1 MDKMKNSGM
10 SETMQTLTRKS
21 ACVMLSLL
29 LLLSAVL
36 PVKAA
41 AETASAKVV
50 RVGSF
55 EDTFNYVNE
64 KGARK
69 GYGYELLETLS
80 GYTGWQF
87 EYVTCDWSDCFEKLK
102 NGEVDIIGGI
112 SYTED
117 RTQEMLFSDES
128 MGVEKYYLYADL
140 SRADISAS
148 DFKTLNGKKIGVL
161 MGTEPE
167 VMLAEWEEK
176 YGLKTEHVNISNNE
190 DVKQK
195 LANHEIDCF
204 VSLEES
210 FWAERGISTITRVGE
225 SGIYYAINKNRPDI
239 KEELD
244 DAMRALDEA
253 VPFYTAD
260 LYKRYFSMDYTPIL
274 TGEEK
279 AWLRKHGAIRMGFLA
294 SDSGVSTYDPATGEF
309 TGVITDYIQFAA
321 DCLGNQELEF
331 QLVGYDSKEAELDAL
346 KSGEIDMI
354 FHCDQNPNLAEEY
367 HFACTNTTWTSN
379 LMAVTNKQHFNENN
393 VNRIVVPQN
402 KLSLKKY
409 LAFYYPQWEIVDC
422 DTQEDAARLVKD
434 GQADCFV
441 TGISSENKYSK
452 KYSFYSVPLVN
463 PVRSCFAV
471 NSGNR
476 SLLSILN
483 KTIKAMPVNMLA
495 GALAM
500 YKSSARKVTLS
511 DFIRDNFFK
520 VMLISSI
527 AVAVVLLTILMLLQK
542 ARKAEAAARK
552 AASDTQELNAKL
564 QVAVEKAESA
574 NRAKSTFLSNM
585 SHDIRT
591 PMNAII
597 GFTTLALSN
606 IDDTDRVKDYLGKTL
621 ASSNH
626 LLSLIND
633 VLDMSRIESGKIH
646 LEEVEVNL
654 SDVLHDLK
662 TIVSGQIYAK
672 QLELYMDAMDVTD
685 EDVYCDKTRLNQ
697 ILLNL
702 LSNAIKFT
710 PAGGTVSV
718 RVRQLAGK
726 VRGCGQYEF
735 RIKDN
740 GIGMSQEFAQ
750 KIFEPFERERT
761 STVSRIQGTGLGMA
775 ITKNI
780 VDMMGGTIEVQTAQ
794 GKGTEFT
801 VCVPMRAQTE
811 QRPVEKITELEGLK
825 ALVVDDDFN
834 TCDSV
839 TKMLVKVGMRAEWT
853 LSGKE
858 AVLRARQSIE
868 MSDVYHAYI
877 IDWRLPDMNGIEV
890 TRQIRSLHD
899 DTPII
904 ILTAYDW
911 SDIEV
916 EAKAAGVTA
925 FCAKPMFMSDLRE
938 TLMSALGQKP
948 ADAVQ
953 RLLPEKNA
961 DFKGKHILLV
971 EDNELNREIAQEI
984 LREYGFLV
992 DSAEN
997 GAVAVEKVSTTA
1009 PGSYDLVLMDVQMP
1023 IMDGYTATRKI
1034 RARRPKPLKSL
1045 RRHHGAGGRLGTQ
1058 RRRVGH
1064 HPPLQTLRKAQLQP
1078 CGGRRQPHEA
1088 HEHCHEAA
1096 VLSAVPA
1103 GLY

>member
-102 NGEVDIIGGI
+102 NGEIDIIGGI

-117 RTQEMLFSDES
+117 RTQEMLFSDEP

-294 SDSGVSTYDPATGEF
+294 SDSGVSTFDPATGEF

-393 VNRIVVPQN
+393 VNRIAVPQN

-422 DTQEDAARLVKD
+422 DTQEDAAKLVKD

-511 DFIRDNFFK
+511 DFIKDNFFK

-672 QLELYMDAMDVTD
+672 QLELYMDVMDVTD

-925 FCAKPMFMSDLRE
+925 FCSKPMFLSDLRE

-953 RLLPEKNA
+953 GLLPEKNA

-997 GAVAVEKVSTTA
+997 GAVAVEKVSTAA

-1034 RARRPKPLKSL
+1034 RALDDPALGKLPIIAMTANAFDEDRRNALESGMNGFLSKPIVIDDLVQELHKIL
-1045 RRHHGAGGRLGTQ
+1045 
-1058 RRRVGH
+1058 
-1064 HPPLQTLRKAQLQP
+1064 
-1078 CGGRRQPHEA
+1078 
-1088 HEHCHEAA
+1088 
-1096 VLSAVPA
+1096 
-1103 GLY
+1103 

>member
-1 MDKMKNSGM
+1 MKNFGT
-10 SETMQTLTRKS
+10 SETMQTLMRKS
-21 ACVMLSLL
+21 VCALLSLL
-29 LLLSAVL
+29 LLLSVVL

-41 AETASAKVV
+41 AETAPAKVV

-69 GYGYELLETLS
+69 GYGYELLQTLS

-87 EYVTCDWSDCFEKLK
+87 EYVTCDWSDCFEKLE
-102 NGEVDIIGGI
+102 NGEIDIMGGI

-117 RTQEMLFSDES
+117 RTEEMLFSDEP

-167 VMLAEWEEK
+167 VMLTEWEEK
-176 YGLKTEHVNISNNE
+176 YGLKTEHVNVSNNE
-190 DVKQK
+190 DAKQK

-244 DAMRALDEA
+244 NAMRALDEA
-253 VPFYTAD
+253 APFYTAD
-260 LYKRYFSMDYTPIL
+260 LYKRYFSLDYIPIL

-279 AWLRKHGAIRMGFLA
+279 AWLKEHGAIKMGFLT
-294 SDSGVSTYDPATGEF
+294 SDSGVSTFDPATGEF

-354 FHCDQNPNLAEEY
+354 FHFDQSPNLAEEY

-393 VNRIVVPQN
+393 VNRIAVPQN

-422 DTQEDAARLVKD
+422 DTQEDAAKLVKD

-441 TGISSENKYSK
+441 TWISSENKYSK

-511 DFIRDNFFK
+511 DFIKDNFFMALL
-520 VMLISSI
+520 VSSI

-552 AASDTQELNAKL
+552 AANDTQKLNAKL
-564 QVAVEKAESA
+564 QVAVENAESA
-574 NRAKSTFLSNM
+574 NHAKSTFLFNM

-597 GFTTLALSN
+597 GYADLASRHLDDPAKLKNYMENIQVCGQNLLMLLNNVLDLARIENDKTEMEYSVSN
-606 IDDTDRVKDYLGKTL
+606 IEKDFRNCVAMFRNQADSKGQTL
-621 ASSNH
+621 MVTTQ
-626 LLSLIND
+626 L
-633 VLDMSRIESGKIH
+633 
-646 LEEVEVNL
+646 
-654 SDVLHDLK
+654 
-662 TIVSGQIYAK
+662 QYPYIYADIPH
-672 QLELYMDAMDVTD
+672 LTEICT
-685 EDVYCDKTRLNQ
+685 
-697 ILLNL
+697 NL
-702 LSNAIKFT
+702 VSNAVKYT
-710 PAGGTVSV
+710 GAGGTIRCNVTQKPGEKEGWCDTV
-718 RVRQLAGK
+718 VTVA
-726 VRGCGQYEF
+726 
-735 RIKDN
+735 DN
-740 GIGMSQEFAQ
+740 GIGMSQEFQ
-750 KIFEPFERERT
+750 KHIFEPFERERT
-761 STVSRIQGTGLGMA
+761 STVSKVEGSGIGMGIVKKLVGL
-775 ITKNI
+775 
-780 VDMMGGTIEVQTAQ
+780 MGGTVEVESRIGVGST
-794 GKGTEFT
+794 FT
-801 VCVPMRAQTE
+801 VTIPCRIASEDETQAKRETNPSDQKCLCGTRILLTEDNDLNAEIAVELLQEEGCTVDRAKDGVECVDMLEKAANGTYQLILMDI
-811 QRPVEKITELEGLK
+811 QMPV
-825 ALVVDDDFN
+825 
-834 TCDSV
+834 
-839 TKMLVKVGMRAEWT
+839 
-853 LSGKE
+853 
-858 AVLRARQSIE
+858 
-868 MSDVYHAYI
+868 
-877 IDWRLPDMNGIEV
+877 MNG
-890 TRQIRSLHD
+890 
-899 DTPII
+899 
-904 ILTAYDW
+904 YD
-911 SDIEV
+911 
-916 EAKAAGVTA
+916 AA
-925 FCAKPMFMSDLRE
+925 
-938 TLMSALGQKP
+938 
-948 ADAVQ
+948 
-953 RLLPEKNA
+953 
-961 DFKGKHILLV
+961 
-971 EDNELNREIAQEI
+971 
-984 LREYGFLV
+984 
-992 DSAEN
+992 
-997 GAVAVEKVSTTA
+997 
-1009 PGSYDLVLMDVQMP
+1009 
-1023 IMDGYTATRKI
+1023 RKI
-1034 RARRPKPLKSL
+1034 RGLDDPQKANIPIIAMTANAFTEDRQVALDAGMNDHIAKPINMNVL
-1045 RRHHGAGGRLGTQ
+1045 
-1058 RRRVGH
+1058 V
-1064 HPPLQTLRKAQLQP
+1064 PTLRKYL
-1078 CGGRRQPHEA
+1078 
-1088 HEHCHEAA
+1088 
-1096 VLSAVPA
+1096 
-1103 GLY
+1103 

>member
-1 MDKMKNSGM
+1 
-10 SETMQTLTRKS
+10 MQTLTRKS

-102 NGEVDIIGGI
+102 NGEIDIIGGI

-117 RTQEMLFSDES
+117 RTQEMLFSDEP

-140 SRADISAS
+140 ARADISAS

-279 AWLRKHGAIRMGFLA
+279 AWLKEHGAIKMGFLT

-379 LMAVTNKQHFNENN
+379 LMAVTNQQHFNENN
-393 VNRIVVPQN
+393 VNRIAVPQN

-511 DFIRDNFFK
+511 DFIKDNFFK

-633 VLDMSRIESGKIH
+633 VLDMSRIESGKIQ

-726 VRGCGQYEF
+726 VHGCGQYEF

-740 GIGMSQEFAQ
+740 GIGMSPEFAQ

-761 STVSRIQGTGLGMA
+761 STVSGIQGTGLGMA

-925 FCAKPMFMSDLRE
+925 FCSKPMFMSDLRE

-984 LREYGFLV
+984 LQEYGFLV
-992 DSAEN
+992 DTAEN
-997 GAVAVEKVSTTA
+997 GAVAVEKVSTAA

-1034 RARRPKPLKSL
+1034 RALDDPARAKLPILAMTANAFDEDRRNALESGMNGFLSKPIVIGDLVQELHKIL
-1045 RRHHGAGGRLGTQ
+1045 
-1058 RRRVGH
+1058 
-1064 HPPLQTLRKAQLQP
+1064 
-1078 CGGRRQPHEA
+1078 
-1088 HEHCHEAA
+1088 
-1096 VLSAVPA
+1096 
-1103 GLY
+1103 

>member
-1 MDKMKNSGM
+1 
-10 SETMQTLTRKS
+10 MQTLTRKS

-102 NGEVDIIGGI
+102 NGEIDIIGGI

-117 RTQEMLFSDES
+117 RTQEMLFSDEP

-244 DAMRALDEA
+244 NAMRALDEA
-253 VPFYTAD
+253 APFYTAD
-260 LYKRYFSMDYTPIL
+260 LYKRYFSLDYIPIL

-279 AWLRKHGAIRMGFLA
+279 AWLREHGAIRMGFLT
-294 SDSGVSTYDPATGEF
+294 SDSGVSTFDPATGEF

-393 VNRIVVPQN
+393 VNRIAVPQN

-500 YKSSARKVTLS
+500 YKSSARRVTLS
-511 DFIRDNFFK
+511 DFIKDNFFK

-564 QVAVEKAESA
+564 QVAVEKAETA

-606 IDDTDRVKDYLGKTL
+606 INDTERVKDYLGKTL

-672 QLELYMDAMDVTD
+672 QLELYMDVMDVTD

-750 KIFEPFERERT
+750 KIFEPFEQERT

-858 AVLRARQSIE
+858 AVLRARQALE

-925 FCAKPMFMSDLRE
+925 FCSKPMFMFDLRE
-938 TLMSALGQKP
+938 TLMSALGQKQT
-948 ADAVQ
+948 DAVQ
-953 RLLPEKNA
+953 GLLPDKNA

-997 GAVAVEKVSTTA
+997 GAVAVEKVSTAA

-1034 RARRPKPLKSL
+1034 RALDDPARAKLPILAMTANAFDEDRRNALESGMNGFLSKPIVIDDLV
-1045 RRHHGAGGRLGTQ
+1045 Q
-1058 RRRVGH
+1058 E
-1064 HPPLQTLRKAQLQP
+1064 LRKIL
-1078 CGGRRQPHEA
+1078 
-1088 HEHCHEAA
+1088 
-1096 VLSAVPA
+1096 
-1103 GLY
+1103 

>member
-1 MDKMKNSGM
+1 MDKIKNSGM

-21 ACVMLSLL
+21 VCVMLSLL

-102 NGEVDIIGGI
+102 NGEIDIIGGI

-117 RTQEMLFSDES
+117 RTQEMLFSDEP

-294 SDSGVSTYDPATGEF
+294 SDSGVSTFDPATGEF

-393 VNRIVVPQN
+393 VNRIAVPQN

-511 DFIRDNFFK
+511 DFIKDNFFK

-672 QLELYMDAMDVTD
+672 QLELYMDVMDVTD

-858 AVLRARQSIE
+858 AVLRARQALE

-938 TLMSALGQKP
+938 TLMSALGQKS

-953 RLLPEKNA
+953 GLLPEKNA

-997 GAVAVEKVSTTA
+997 GAVAVEKVSTAA

-1034 RARRPKPLKSL
+1034 RALDDPARAKLPILAMTANAFDEDRRNALESGMNGFLSKPIVIDDLMQELHKIL
-1045 RRHHGAGGRLGTQ
+1045 
-1058 RRRVGH
+1058 
-1064 HPPLQTLRKAQLQP
+1064 
-1078 CGGRRQPHEA
+1078 
-1088 HEHCHEAA
+1088 
-1096 VLSAVPA
+1096 
-1103 GLY
+1103 

>member
-1 MDKMKNSGM
+1 
-10 SETMQTLTRKS
+10 MQTLTRKS

-102 NGEVDIIGGI
+102 NGEIDIIGGI

-117 RTQEMLFSDES
+117 RTQEMLFSDEP

-140 SRADISAS
+140 ARADISAS

-393 VNRIVVPQN
+393 VNRIAVPQN

-511 DFIRDNFFK
+511 DFIKDNFFK

-726 VRGCGQYEF
+726 VHGCGQYEF

-740 GIGMSQEFAQ
+740 GIGMSQEFAK

-811 QRPVEKITELEGLK
+811 QRLVEKITELEGLK

-925 FCAKPMFMSDLRE
+925 FCSKPMFMSDLRE

-984 LREYGFLV
+984 LQEYGFLV
-992 DSAEN
+992 DTAEN
-997 GAVAVEKVSTTA
+997 GAVAVEKVSTAA

-1034 RARRPKPLKSL
+1034 RALDDPARAKLPILAMTANAFDEDRRNALESGMNGFLSKPIVIGDLVQELHKIL
-1045 RRHHGAGGRLGTQ
+1045 
-1058 RRRVGH
+1058 
-1064 HPPLQTLRKAQLQP
+1064 
-1078 CGGRRQPHEA
+1078 
-1088 HEHCHEAA
+1088 
-1096 VLSAVPA
+1096 
-1103 GLY
+1103 

>member
-1 MDKMKNSGM
+1 M
-10 SETMQTLTRKS
+10 RKS
-21 ACVMLSLL
+21 VCALLSLL
-29 LLLSAVL
+29 LLLSVVL

-41 AETASAKVV
+41 AETAPVKVV

-87 EYVTCDWSDCFEKLK
+87 EYVTCDWSNCFEKLK
-102 NGEVDIIGGI
+102 NGEIDIMGGI

-117 RTQEMLFSDES
+117 RTEEMLFSDEP

-148 DFKTLNGKKIGVL
+148 DYKTLNGKKVGVL

-167 VMLAEWEEK
+167 VMLTEWEEK
-176 YGLKTEHVNISNNE
+176 YGLETEHVNISNNE

-225 SGIYYAINKNRPDI
+225 SGIYYAINKNRPDL

-279 AWLRKHGAIRMGFLA
+279 AWLKEHGAIKMGFLT
-294 SDSGVSTYDPATGEF
+294 SDSGVSTFDSATGEF

-354 FHCDQNPNLAEEY
+354 FHFDQSPNLAEEY

-393 VNRIVVPQN
+393 VNRIAVPQN

-422 DTQEDAARLVKD
+422 DTQEDAVKLVKD

-452 KYSFYSVPLVN
+452 KYSFYSVPLLN
-463 PVRSCFAV
+463 PVKSCFAV

-511 DFIRDNFFK
+511 DFIKDNFFMALL
-520 VMLISSI
+520 VSSI
-527 AVAVVLLTILMLLQK
+527 AVAAILLTILKLLRK

-574 NRAKSTFLSNM
+574 NHAKSTFLFNM

-597 GFTTLALSN
+597 GYA
-606 IDDTDRVKDYLGKTL
+606 DL
-621 ASSNH
+621 ASRH
-626 LLSLIND
+626 LDDPAKLKNYMENIQVCGQNLLMLLNN
-633 VLDMSRIESGKIH
+633 VLDLARIENDKTEMEYS
-646 LEEVEVNL
+646 V
-654 SDVLHDLK
+654 SDIEKDFRNCVAMFRNQADSK
-662 TIVSGQIYAK
+662 GQTLMVTTQLQYPYIYADIPH
-672 QLELYMDAMDVTD
+672 LTEICT
-685 EDVYCDKTRLNQ
+685 
-697 ILLNL
+697 NL
-702 LSNAIKFT
+702 VSNAVKYT
-710 PAGGTVSV
+710 GAGGTIRCDVTQKPGEKEGWCDTV
-718 RVRQLAGK
+718 VTVA
-726 VRGCGQYEF
+726 
-735 RIKDN
+735 DN
-740 GIGMSQEFAQ
+740 GIGMSQEFQ
-750 KIFEPFERERT
+750 KHIFEPFERERT
-761 STVSRIQGTGLGMA
+761 STVSKVEGSGIGMGIVKKLVGL
-775 ITKNI
+775 
-780 VDMMGGTIEVQTAQ
+780 MGGTVEVESRIGVGST
-794 GKGTEFT
+794 FT
-801 VCVPMRAQTE
+801 VTIPCRIASEDETQAKRETNPSDQKCLCGTRILLTEDNDLNAEIAVELLQEEGCTVDRAKDGVECVDMLEKAANGTYQLILMDI
-811 QRPVEKITELEGLK
+811 QMPV
-825 ALVVDDDFN
+825 
-834 TCDSV
+834 
-839 TKMLVKVGMRAEWT
+839 
-853 LSGKE
+853 
-858 AVLRARQSIE
+858 
-868 MSDVYHAYI
+868 
-877 IDWRLPDMNGIEV
+877 MNG
-890 TRQIRSLHD
+890 
-899 DTPII
+899 
-904 ILTAYDW
+904 YD
-911 SDIEV
+911 
-916 EAKAAGVTA
+916 AA
-925 FCAKPMFMSDLRE
+925 
-938 TLMSALGQKP
+938 
-948 ADAVQ
+948 
-953 RLLPEKNA
+953 
-961 DFKGKHILLV
+961 
-971 EDNELNREIAQEI
+971 
-984 LREYGFLV
+984 
-992 DSAEN
+992 
-997 GAVAVEKVSTTA
+997 
-1009 PGSYDLVLMDVQMP
+1009 
-1023 IMDGYTATRKI
+1023 RKI
-1034 RARRPKPLKSL
+1034 RGLDDPQKANIPIIAMTANAFTEDRQVALDAGMNDHIAKPINMNVL
-1045 RRHHGAGGRLGTQ
+1045 
-1058 RRRVGH
+1058 V
-1064 HPPLQTLRKAQLQP
+1064 PTLRKYL
-1078 CGGRRQPHEA
+1078 
-1088 HEHCHEAA
+1088 
-1096 VLSAVPA
+1096 
-1103 GLY
+1103 

>member
-1 MDKMKNSGM
+1 
-10 SETMQTLTRKS
+10 MQTLTRKS

-87 EYVTCDWSDCFEKLK
+87 EYVTCDWSDCFEKLE
-102 NGEVDIIGGI
+102 NGEIDIMGGI

-117 RTQEMLFSDES
+117 RAEEMLFSDEP
-128 MGVEKYYLYADL
+128 MGEEKYYLYVDL

-148 DFKTLNGKKIGVL
+148 NFKTLNGKKVGVL

-167 VMLAEWEEK
+167 VMLTEWEEK
-176 YGLKTEHVNISNNE
+176 YGLKTQHVNISNNE

-279 AWLRKHGAIRMGFLA
+279 AWLKEHGAIRMGFLA
-294 SDSGVSTYDPATGEF
+294 SDSGVSTFDPATGEF

-393 VNRIVVPQN
+393 VNRIAVPQN

-511 DFIRDNFFK
+511 DFIKDNFFK

-633 VLDMSRIESGKIH
+633 VLDMSRIESGKIQ

-726 VRGCGQYEF
+726 VHGCGQYEF

-740 GIGMSQEFAQ
+740 GIGMSPEFAQ

-761 STVSRIQGTGLGMA
+761 STVSGIQGTGLGMA

-890 TRQIRSLHD
+890 TRQIRGLHD

-925 FCAKPMFMSDLRE
+925 FCSKPMFMSDLRE

-984 LREYGFLV
+984 LQEYGFLV
-992 DSAEN
+992 DTAEN
-997 GAVAVEKVSTTA
+997 GAVAVEKVSTAA

-1034 RARRPKPLKSL
+1034 RALDDPARAKLPILAMTANAFDEDRRNALESGMNGFLSKPIVIGDLVQELHKIL
-1045 RRHHGAGGRLGTQ
+1045 
-1058 RRRVGH
+1058 
-1064 HPPLQTLRKAQLQP
+1064 
-1078 CGGRRQPHEA
+1078 
-1088 HEHCHEAA
+1088 
-1096 VLSAVPA
+1096 
-1103 GLY
+1103 

>member
-102 NGEVDIIGGI
+102 NGEIDIIGGI

-117 RTQEMLFSDES
+117 RTQEMLFSDEP

-294 SDSGVSTYDPATGEF
+294 SDSGVSTFDPATGEF

-379 LMAVTNKQHFNENN
+379 LMAVTNKQLFNENN
-393 VNRIVVPQN
+393 VNRIAVPQN

-511 DFIRDNFFK
+511 DFIKDNFFK

-953 RLLPEKNA
+953 GLLPEKNA

-997 GAVAVEKVSTTA
+997 GAVAVEKVSTAA

-1034 RARRPKPLKSL
+1034 RALDDPARAKLPILAMTANAFDEDRRNALESGMNGFLSKPIVIDDLVQELHKIL
-1045 RRHHGAGGRLGTQ
+1045 
-1058 RRRVGH
+1058 
-1064 HPPLQTLRKAQLQP
+1064 
-1078 CGGRRQPHEA
+1078 
-1088 HEHCHEAA
+1088 
-1096 VLSAVPA
+1096 
-1103 GLY
+1103 

>member
-1 MDKMKNSGM
+1 MAEETQRSKRTCHVRQKWLRAAAAILLLVLLVTGFCARYIAFVSQTIYQESTSHLQEVLHKSNS
-10 SETMQTLTRKS
+10 
-21 ACVMLSLL
+21 MLSEMVRKNVSYLHLYNGFLESTSDEAEIQAYIEKAQQDIGFAGFYFLSYDGNYMTVTGETGYLGLQTNLDEKLSDGQDIVMNAALPGKPQMLVFACPKSHGIYRGFAYDAVAISYYNDAVLKLL
-29 LLLSAVL
+29 DNSAFQGNASNYVIYPDGRVLIDNSVNRTEIIYNFIAMLRDHSDLTEEEILALSDAFAQGSSGNMKVTLGDTRYYLVYEGTAVHSWTMVGLVPVNIVNASLDKLWFRTVQIVTGIAVGLAAAIILLILRRNRTTLHRKNTEILYRDELFQKLSLNVDDVFLMLDAETSKVDYVSPNVERLLGIPWKEVRQDVFVLDKLHPKGSPAHGKNFLEGLLSGQQREWDLEYEHQKTGERRWFHNIAIGSEVEGRTKYILVLSDRTADKQANQALSEAV
-36 PVKAA
+36 AA
-41 AETASAKVV
+41 AET
-50 RVGSF
+50 
-55 EDTFNYVNE
+55 
-64 KGARK
+64 
-69 GYGYELLETLS
+69 
-80 GYTGWQF
+80 
-87 EYVTCDWSDCFEKLK
+87 
-102 NGEVDIIGGI
+102 
-112 SYTED
+112 
-117 RTQEMLFSDES
+117 
-128 MGVEKYYLYADL
+128 
-140 SRADISAS
+140 
-148 DFKTLNGKKIGVL
+148 
-161 MGTEPE
+161 
-167 VMLAEWEEK
+167 
-176 YGLKTEHVNISNNE
+176 
-190 DVKQK
+190 
-195 LANHEIDCF
+195 
-204 VSLEES
+204 
-210 FWAERGISTITRVGE
+210 
-225 SGIYYAINKNRPDI
+225 
-239 KEELD
+239 
-244 DAMRALDEA
+244 
-253 VPFYTAD
+253 
-260 LYKRYFSMDYTPIL
+260 
-274 TGEEK
+274 
-279 AWLRKHGAIRMGFLA
+279 
-294 SDSGVSTYDPATGEF
+294 
-309 TGVITDYIQFAA
+309 
-321 DCLGNQELEF
+321 
-331 QLVGYDSKEAELDAL
+331 
-346 KSGEIDMI
+346 
-354 FHCDQNPNLAEEY
+354 
-367 HFACTNTTWTSN
+367 
-379 LMAVTNKQHFNENN
+379 
-393 VNRIVVPQN
+393 
-402 KLSLKKY
+402 
-409 LAFYYPQWEIVDC
+409 
-422 DTQEDAARLVKD
+422 
-434 GQADCFV
+434 
-441 TGISSENKYSK
+441 
-452 KYSFYSVPLVN
+452 
-463 PVRSCFAV
+463 
-471 NSGNR
+471 
-476 SLLSILN
+476 
-483 KTIKAMPVNMLA
+483 
-495 GALAM
+495 
-500 YKSSARKVTLS
+500 
-511 DFIRDNFFK
+511 
-520 VMLISSI
+520 
-527 AVAVVLLTILMLLQK
+527 
-542 ARKAEAAARK
+542 
-552 AASDTQELNAKL
+552 
-564 QVAVEKAESA
+564 A

-597 GFTTLALSN
+597 GFTTLAVSN
-606 IDDTDRVKDYLGKTL
+606 IDDKERVKDYLTKTL

-761 STVSRIQGTGLGMA
+761 STVSGIQGTGLGMA

-997 GAVAVEKVSTTA
+997 GAVAVEKVSTAA

-1034 RARRPKPLKSL
+1034 RALDDPARAKLPILAMTANAFDEDRRNALESGMNGFLSKPIVIDDLV
-1045 RRHHGAGGRLGTQ
+1045 Q
-1058 RRRVGH
+1058 E
-1064 HPPLQTLRKAQLQP
+1064 LRKIL
-1078 CGGRRQPHEA
+1078 
-1088 HEHCHEAA
+1088 
-1096 VLSAVPA
+1096 
-1103 GLY
+1103 

>member
-1 MDKMKNSGM
+1 MGKMKNFGT
-10 SETMQTLTRKS
+10 SETMQTLMRKS
-21 ACVMLSLL
+21 VCVMLSLL

-41 AETASAKVV
+41 EETAPAKVV

-69 GYGYELLETLS
+69 GYGYELLQTLS

-87 EYVTCDWSDCFEKLK
+87 EYVTCDWSNCFEKLK
-102 NGEVDIIGGI
+102 NGEIDIMGGI

-117 RTQEMLFSDES
+117 RTEEMLFSDEP

-167 VMLAEWEEK
+167 VMLTEWEEK

-195 LANHEIDCF
+195 LADHEIDCF

-279 AWLRKHGAIRMGFLA
+279 AWLKEHGAIKMGFLT
-294 SDSGVSTYDPATGEF
+294 SDSGVSTFDPATGEF

-354 FHCDQNPNLAEEY
+354 FHFDQSPNLAEEY

-379 LMAVTNKQHFNENN
+379 LMVVTNQQFFTENKA
-393 VNRIVVPQN
+393 NRVAVPRN

-422 DTQEDAARLVKD
+422 DTQEDAVKLVKD
-434 GQADCFV
+434 GQADCFI
-441 TGISSENKYSK
+441 TGVSSEEKYSK
-452 KYSFYSVPLVN
+452 NHGFYSVLLPN
-463 PVRSCFAV
+463 PAKSCFAV

-511 DFIRDNFFK
+511 DFIKDNFFMALL
-520 VMLISSI
+520 VSSI
-527 AVAVVLLTILMLLQK
+527 AVAAILLTILKLLRK

-574 NRAKSTFLSNM
+574 NHAKSTFLFNM

-597 GFTTLALSN
+597 GYA
-606 IDDTDRVKDYLGKTL
+606 DL
-621 ASSNH
+621 ASRH
-626 LLSLIND
+626 LDDPAKLKNYMENIQVCGQNLLMLLNN
-633 VLDMSRIESGKIH
+633 VLDLARIENDKTEMEYS
-646 LEEVEVNL
+646 V
-654 SDVLHDLK
+654 SDIEKDFRNCVAMFRNQADSK
-662 TIVSGQIYAK
+662 GQTLMVTTQLQYPYIYADIPH
-672 QLELYMDAMDVTD
+672 LTEICT
-685 EDVYCDKTRLNQ
+685 
-697 ILLNL
+697 NL
-702 LSNAIKFT
+702 VSNAVKYT
-710 PAGGTVSV
+710 GAGGTIRCNVTQKPGEKEGWCDTV
-718 RVRQLAGK
+718 VTVA
-726 VRGCGQYEF
+726 
-735 RIKDN
+735 DN
-740 GIGMSQEFAQ
+740 GIGMSQEFQ
-750 KIFEPFERERT
+750 KHIFEPFERERT
-761 STVSRIQGTGLGMA
+761 STVSKVEGSGIGMGIVKKLVGL
-775 ITKNI
+775 
-780 VDMMGGTIEVQTAQ
+780 MGGTVEVESRIGVGST
-794 GKGTEFT
+794 FT
-801 VCVPMRAQTE
+801 VTIPCRIASEDETQAKRETNASDQKCLCGTRILLTEDNDLNAEIAVELLQEEGCTVDRAKDGVECVDMLEKAANGTYQLILMDI
-811 QRPVEKITELEGLK
+811 QMPV
-825 ALVVDDDFN
+825 
-834 TCDSV
+834 
-839 TKMLVKVGMRAEWT
+839 
-853 LSGKE
+853 
-858 AVLRARQSIE
+858 
-868 MSDVYHAYI
+868 
-877 IDWRLPDMNGIEV
+877 MNG
-890 TRQIRSLHD
+890 
-899 DTPII
+899 
-904 ILTAYDW
+904 YD
-911 SDIEV
+911 
-916 EAKAAGVTA
+916 AA
-925 FCAKPMFMSDLRE
+925 
-938 TLMSALGQKP
+938 
-948 ADAVQ
+948 
-953 RLLPEKNA
+953 
-961 DFKGKHILLV
+961 
-971 EDNELNREIAQEI
+971 
-984 LREYGFLV
+984 
-992 DSAEN
+992 
-997 GAVAVEKVSTTA
+997 
-1009 PGSYDLVLMDVQMP
+1009 
-1023 IMDGYTATRKI
+1023 RKI
-1034 RARRPKPLKSL
+1034 RGLDDPQKANIPIIAMTANAFTEDRQVALDAGMNDHIAKPINMNVL
-1045 RRHHGAGGRLGTQ
+1045 
-1058 RRRVGH
+1058 V
-1064 HPPLQTLRKAQLQP
+1064 PTLRKYL
-1078 CGGRRQPHEA
+1078 
-1088 HEHCHEAA
+1088 
-1096 VLSAVPA
+1096 
-1103 GLY
+1103 

>member
-102 NGEVDIIGGI
+102 NGEIDIIGGI

-117 RTQEMLFSDES
+117 RTQEMLFSDEP

-294 SDSGVSTYDPATGEF
+294 SDSGVSTFDPATGEF

-354 FHCDQNPNLAEEY
+354 FHFDQNPNLAEEY

-393 VNRIVVPQN
+393 VNRIAVPQN

-511 DFIRDNFFK
+511 DFIKDNFFK

-597 GFTTLALSN
+597 GFTTLAISN
-606 IDDTDRVKDYLGKTL
+606 IDDKGRVKDYLAKAL

-672 QLELYMDAMDVTD
+672 QLELYMDVMDVTD

-718 RVRQLAGK
+718 RVRQLVGK

-953 RLLPEKNA
+953 GLLPEKNA

-997 GAVAVEKVSTTA
+997 GAVAVEKVSTAA

-1034 RARRPKPLKSL
+1034 RALDDPARAKLPILAMTANAFDEDRRNALECGMNGFLSKPIVIADLV
-1045 RRHHGAGGRLGTQ
+1045 Q
-1058 RRRVGH
+1058 EM
-1064 HPPLQTLRKAQLQP
+1064 RK
-1078 CGGRRQPHEA
+1078 
-1088 HEHCHEAA
+1088 
-1096 VLSAVPA
+1096 VL
-1103 GLY
+1103 

>member
-1 MDKMKNSGM
+1 MADEK
-10 SETMQTLTRKS
+10 RKPKRS
-21 ACVMLSLL
+21 CHPRQKWLPAAAAILL
-29 LLLSAVL
+29 LLLLAVGLSVRYISFVSQTIYQESTLHLEEVLHKSNNMLKEMVRKNVTYLHLYNGFLENTSDEDEIQAYIKQAQQDTGFANFYFLTYDGNYITVTGETGYLGLQANLDEQLSEGKDIVMNTSLPGRPQMLAFICPKTHGSYRGFAYDAIAISYYNGAVL
-36 PVKAA
+36 TLLDNSAFQGNASNYVIYPDGRVVIDNSVNRKETVYNFIAMLRSYSDLSEEQITELSNAFAQGSSGNLRVKLGDTSYYLVYEGTAVQSWTMVGLVPVSIVNASLDELWFHTVQIVAGIVAGLALLVILLIVRRSHTTLRRKNTEISYRDELFQKLSLNVDDVFLMLDAETSKVDYVSPNIERLLGIPWREVRQDARVLAALHPKDDPDRDKNYLKGLLSGEQREWDTEYEHRETKERRWFHNIAMGSEVEGRTKYILVMSDRTADKQVNQALSDAVAA
-41 AETASAKVV
+41 AET
-50 RVGSF
+50 
-55 EDTFNYVNE
+55 
-64 KGARK
+64 
-69 GYGYELLETLS
+69 
-80 GYTGWQF
+80 
-87 EYVTCDWSDCFEKLK
+87 
-102 NGEVDIIGGI
+102 
-112 SYTED
+112 
-117 RTQEMLFSDES
+117 
-128 MGVEKYYLYADL
+128 
-140 SRADISAS
+140 
-148 DFKTLNGKKIGVL
+148 
-161 MGTEPE
+161 
-167 VMLAEWEEK
+167 
-176 YGLKTEHVNISNNE
+176 
-190 DVKQK
+190 
-195 LANHEIDCF
+195 
-204 VSLEES
+204 
-210 FWAERGISTITRVGE
+210 
-225 SGIYYAINKNRPDI
+225 
-239 KEELD
+239 
-244 DAMRALDEA
+244 
-253 VPFYTAD
+253 
-260 LYKRYFSMDYTPIL
+260 
-274 TGEEK
+274 
-279 AWLRKHGAIRMGFLA
+279 
-294 SDSGVSTYDPATGEF
+294 
-309 TGVITDYIQFAA
+309 
-321 DCLGNQELEF
+321 
-331 QLVGYDSKEAELDAL
+331 
-346 KSGEIDMI
+346 
-354 FHCDQNPNLAEEY
+354 
-367 HFACTNTTWTSN
+367 
-379 LMAVTNKQHFNENN
+379 
-393 VNRIVVPQN
+393 
-402 KLSLKKY
+402 
-409 LAFYYPQWEIVDC
+409 
-422 DTQEDAARLVKD
+422 
-434 GQADCFV
+434 
-441 TGISSENKYSK
+441 
-452 KYSFYSVPLVN
+452 
-463 PVRSCFAV
+463 
-471 NSGNR
+471 
-476 SLLSILN
+476 
-483 KTIKAMPVNMLA
+483 
-495 GALAM
+495 
-500 YKSSARKVTLS
+500 
-511 DFIRDNFFK
+511 
-520 VMLISSI
+520 
-527 AVAVVLLTILMLLQK
+527 
-542 ARKAEAAARK
+542 
-552 AASDTQELNAKL
+552 
-564 QVAVEKAESA
+564 A

-606 IDDTDRVKDYLGKTL
+606 IDDAERVKDYLGKTL

-672 QLELYMDAMDVTD
+672 QLELYMDVMDVTD

-740 GIGMSQEFAQ
+740 GIGMSQEFAK

-868 MSDVYHAYI
+868 MSDAYHAYI

-890 TRQIRSLHD
+890 TRRIRSLND

-938 TLMSALGQKP
+938 TLMSALGQKQT
-948 ADAVQ
+948 DAAQ
-953 RLLPEKNA
+953 GLLPDKNA

-997 GAVAVEKVSTTA
+997 GAVAVEKVSTAA

-1023 IMDGYTATRKI
+1023 IMDGYTATRQI
-1034 RARRPKPLKSL
+1034 RALDDPARAKLPILAMTANAFDEDRRNALESGMNGFLSKPIVIGDLVQELHKIL
-1045 RRHHGAGGRLGTQ
+1045 
-1058 RRRVGH
+1058 
-1064 HPPLQTLRKAQLQP
+1064 
-1078 CGGRRQPHEA
+1078 
-1088 HEHCHEAA
+1088 
-1096 VLSAVPA
+1096 
-1103 GLY
+1103 

>member
-1 MDKMKNSGM
+1 
-10 SETMQTLTRKS
+10 MQTLTRKS

-80 GYTGWQF
+80 GYAGWQF

-102 NGEVDIIGGI
+102 NGEIDIIGGI

-117 RTQEMLFSDES
+117 RTQEMLFSDEP

-294 SDSGVSTYDPATGEF
+294 SDSGVSTFDPATGEF

-393 VNRIVVPQN
+393 VNRIAVPQN

-511 DFIRDNFFK
+511 DFIKDNFFK

-761 STVSRIQGTGLGMA
+761 STVSGIQGTGLGMA

-984 LREYGFLV
+984 LREYGILV

-997 GAVAVEKVSTTA
+997 GAVAVEKVSTAA

-1034 RARRPKPLKSL
+1034 RALDDPARAKLPILAMTANAFDEDRRNALESGMNGFLSKPIVIDDLV
-1045 RRHHGAGGRLGTQ
+1045 Q
-1058 RRRVGH
+1058 E
-1064 HPPLQTLRKAQLQP
+1064 LRKIL
-1078 CGGRRQPHEA
+1078 
-1088 HEHCHEAA
+1088 
-1096 VLSAVPA
+1096 
-1103 GLY
+1103 

>member
-102 NGEVDIIGGI
+102 NGEIDIIGGI

-117 RTQEMLFSDES
+117 RTQEMLFSDEP

-140 SRADISAS
+140 ARADISAS

-279 AWLRKHGAIRMGFLA
+279 AWLKEHGAIKMGFLA
-294 SDSGVSTYDPATGEF
+294 SDSGVSTFDPATGEF

-393 VNRIVVPQN
+393 VNRIAVPQN

-511 DFIRDNFFK
+511 DFIKDNFFK

-633 VLDMSRIESGKIH
+633 VLDMSRIESGKIQ

-726 VRGCGQYEF
+726 VHGCGQYEF

-740 GIGMSQEFAQ
+740 GIGMSPEFAQ

-761 STVSRIQGTGLGMA
+761 STVSGIQGTGLGMA

-794 GKGTEFT
+794 GKGSEFIIR
-801 VCVPMRAQTE
+801 VPLRVQAE
-811 QRPVEKITELEGLK
+811 HRPVEKIAELEGLK

-890 TRQIRSLHD
+890 TRQIRSLND

-925 FCAKPMFMSDLRE
+925 FCSKPMFISDLRE
-938 TLMSALGQKP
+938 TLMSALGQKLT
-948 ADAVQ
+948 DASQ
-953 RLLPEKNA
+953 ELLPEKNA
-961 DFKGKHILLV
+961 DFKDRHILLV

-984 LREYGFLV
+984 LREYGFRV
-992 DSAEN
+992 DTAEN
-997 GAVAVEKVSTTA
+997 GEVAVEKVSTAA

-1023 IMDGYTATRKI
+1023 VMDGYTATRKI
-1034 RARRPKPLKSL
+1034 RALDDPARAKLPILAMTANAFDEDRRNALESGMNGFLSKPIVIGDLVQELHKIL
-1045 RRHHGAGGRLGTQ
+1045 
-1058 RRRVGH
+1058 
-1064 HPPLQTLRKAQLQP
+1064 
-1078 CGGRRQPHEA
+1078 
-1088 HEHCHEAA
+1088 
-1096 VLSAVPA
+1096 
-1103 GLY
+1103 

>member
-80 GYTGWQF
+80 GYAGWQF

-102 NGEVDIIGGI
+102 NGEIDIIGGI

-117 RTQEMLFSDES
+117 RTQEMLFSDEP

-294 SDSGVSTYDPATGEF
+294 SDSGVSTFDPATGEF

-393 VNRIVVPQN
+393 VNRIAVPQN

-511 DFIRDNFFK
+511 DFIKDNFFK

-761 STVSRIQGTGLGMA
+761 STVSGIQGTGLGMA

-997 GAVAVEKVSTTA
+997 GAVAVEKVSTAA

-1023 IMDGYTATRKI
+1023 IMDGYTATRQI
-1034 RARRPKPLKSL
+1034 RALDDPARAKLPILAMTANAFDEDRRNALESGMTGFLSKAIVIDDLV
-1045 RRHHGAGGRLGTQ
+1045 Q
-1058 RRRVGH
+1058 E
-1064 HPPLQTLRKAQLQP
+1064 LRKIL
-1078 CGGRRQPHEA
+1078 
-1088 HEHCHEAA
+1088 
-1096 VLSAVPA
+1096 
-1103 GLY
+1103 